1 MAKLVKIFNIF
12 IALSP
17 FKHFFKR
24 NISIGQK
31 TENLSMATFSD
42 IFLKK
47 KQNKNNTIK
56 TKTFERSSNWF
67 DAFENYFYRS

>member
-1 MAKLVKIFNIF
+1 
-12 IALSP
+12 
-17 FKHFFKR
+17 
-24 NISIGQK
+24 
-31 TENLSMATFSD
+31 MATFSD

-67 DAFENYFYRS
+67 DAFENYFYRSLPI